1 MSISESR
8 TESGADAASFARSG
22 IAGFVKAVGGGL
34 CALFRQ
40 DHKARRYRSRWWFL
54 LPIMGNLVGG
64 IISYCAI
71 RHDDPDKA
79 KNCLLLGLLMFSPIA
94 LLVIAGA
101 ISAAD

>member
-1 MSISESR
+1 MNASQSR
-8 TESGADAASFARSG
+8 VENDVSVTSGAKSG
-22 IAGFVKAVGGGL
+22 IARFARIAGGGML
-34 CALFRQ
+34 ALFRQ

-54 LPIMGNLVGG
+54 LPIMGNLPGG

-94 LLVIAGA
+94 LLFIAGA
-101 ISAAD
+101 ITGAD

>member
-1 MSISESR
+1 MNVNQSR
-8 TESGADAASFARSG
+8 LENDVNVTSGAKSG
-22 IAGFVKAVGGGL
+22 IARFAKIVGGGML
-34 CALFRQ
+34 ALFRQ

-54 LPIMGNLVGG
+54 LPIIGNLAGG

-79 KNCLLLGLLMFSPIA
+79 KNCLLLGLLMFSPIT

-101 ISAAD
+101 ISGAD